1 MDNLFH
7 LVMIV
12 RNSEDTIEK
21 TLRHARNLVSRY
33 TILDTGSTDNTIS
46 IIEKTMEGLEG
57 NIYQEPFVNFEVSRN
72 RAFELASPSP
82 CKYFIVL
89 DDTYL
94 VQDAS
99 AFRKEV
105 LARPNALAY
114 TVLIQTGNELYRN
127 IRITRTDSG
136 LRYKYK
142 VHEIIDVAEDKTQ
155 SLPKSCILFDN
166 TNTRHAT
173 RTKLRQEKDYKDL
186 MSDLEKYPN
195 DPYVLFNLGR
205 NRMNMGKDDDAI
217 EFFKKRLFIKQ
228 FDTTYHECSNL
239 LASLYQRK
247 NENADRTIN
256 MLKLAVEANPDKAE
270 TYFHLATM
278 YYQARDFKNAH
289 KYVKK
294 AYRLI
299 QSGQD
304 DEGILHIRNV
314 EIPHMYIECLIQ
326 LEKFDDAQKVLVDA
340 LKEHPTEMRFQNTAY
355 AVTPRNPNQTIHK
368 MDAPLCV
375 IHSGN
380 DICWNPED
388 PEKNGTIPEITTV
401 KLAEGLV
408 AKGWKVIVFGP
419 FVHGDFNYETK
430 SRGVEYIDYTK
441 YGDMCMKYEIDAL
454 VVSGNTN
461 NLIFYDNIHRAYLW
475 VHNLSPTSNGGIQ
488 VHKTK
493 FKGMVVQSDFHMKSI
508 QKTYPVPNE
517 FFIKSR
523 YAINTKNYSSI
534 QQKTPGRFIFSASPN
549 NGLIKTIRIVEKVRE
564 WMSDAHLAVFC
575 DRDYLDDEM
584 IAEIERCKDFV
595 KLENKPSTT
604 RMTLETLKS
613 EWCVLP
619 TDIEDSYSIPVL
631 EAMAGGCSIVTSNA
645 GCLPEMLKRRGT
657 IIDKDSD
664 ISAYVEAI
672 RYLSRNPTIRTH
684 LEMNAREFGL
694 KQGYQSLVDEWISMF
709 SK

>member
-1 MDNLFH
+1 MDQLFH

-21 TLRHARNLVSRY
+21 TLRHAKPLISRY
-33 TILDTGSTDNTIS
+33 TILDTGSTDNTVS
-46 IIEKTMEGLEG
+46 IIRSTMQDIDGD
-57 NIYQEPFVNFEVSRN
+57 IFQEPFVNFEVSRN

-94 VQDAS
+94 IQDAP

-114 TVLIQTGNELYRN
+114 MVLVQTGDELYRN

-136 LRYKYK
+136 LRYKYR
-142 VHEIIDVAEDKTQ
+142 VHEIIDVPEDKVQ
-155 SLPKSCILFDN
+155 SLPNSCILLDN

-186 MSDLEKYPN
+186 LSDLERFPN

-205 NRMNMGKDDDAI
+205 NRLNMGKDDEAI
-217 EFFKKRLFIKQ
+217 EYFKKRLFIKQ
-228 FDTTYHECSNL
+228 FDTTYYECSNL

-247 NENADRTIN
+247 NESSDRIIN
-256 MLKLAVEANPDKAE
+256 MLKLAIDSNPDKAE
-270 TYFHLATM
+270 TYFHLSTI
-278 YYQARDFKNAH
+278 YHQTRDFKNAH

-299 QSGQD
+299 ESGQD
-304 DEGILHIRNV
+304 DEGTLHIRNV

-326 LEKFDDAQKVLVDA
+326 LEKFDDAQKVLVDS
-340 LKEHPTEMRFQNTAY
+340 LKKHPTEMRFQNTAY

-380 DICWNPED
+380 GMSWNPEN
-388 PEKNGTIPEITTV
+388 PENISDIMTV
-401 KLAEGLV
+401 KLAEGLIT
-408 AKGWKVIVFGP
+408 KGWKAIVFGP

-441 YGDMCMKYEIDAL
+441 YGDMCMKYQIDAL

-461 NLIFYDNIHRAYLW
+461 NLIFYDNIDKAYLW
-475 VHNLSPTSNGGIQ
+475 VHNLNPTSTGGIQ

-493 FKGMVVQSDFHMKSI
+493 FKGMIIQSDFHKKAI
-508 QKTYPVPNE
+508 QKVYPVPDE

-523 YAINTKNYSSI
+523 YAVNTKNYSSN
-534 QQKTPGRFIFSASPN
+534 QSRVEGRFIFSSTPN
-549 NGLIKTIRIVEKVRE
+549 HGLIRAIRIVEKARNTIPN
-564 WMSDAHLAVFC
+564 AHLEVFC
-575 DRDYLDDEM
+575 DRSFLDNEM
-584 IAEIERCKDFV
+584 IEEIERCKEFV
-595 KLENKPSTT
+595 NVNDKPTVA
-604 RMTLETLKS
+604 RLTLETLRS
-613 EWCVLP
+613 EWCLIP
-619 TDIEDSYSIPVL
+619 TEAPEAYSIPAL
-631 EAMAGGCSIVTSNA
+631 EGMTAGCNVVASGI
-645 GCLPEMLKRRGT
+645 GCLPEMLKGRGT
-657 IIDKDSD
+657 AVTDTGDD
-664 ISAYVEAI
+664 AFVDAI
-672 RYLSRNPTIRTH
+672 VYLHRNPTIKKY
-684 LEMNAREFGL
+684 LANNAREYGM
-694 KQGYQSLVDEWISMF
+694 KQGYQTLVDEWISMF
-709 SK
+709 TN